1 MKKGDKILKT
11 QNGNEN
17 QKFLQI
23 AYIMKNKKVRRNR
36 IFEKGTHKKVER
48 KKLQERTTR
57 GRKSIEQQWRGKRKS
72 EEEREEK
79 GSLKT
84 KHKKLKT
91 SEKPKE
97 PHKWSINSTNHNV
110 PRGHDV
116 YSATTTH

>member
-1 MKKGDKILKT
+1 MKS
-11 QNGNEN
+11 
-17 QKFLQI
+17 
-23 AYIMKNKKVRRNR
+23 KKARRNR
-36 IFEKGTHKKVER
+36 TSEKGTHKKEEC

-57 GRKSIEQQWRGKRKS
+57 RRESTEQQWRRKRKG

-91 SEKPKE
+91 SGKHKE
-97 PHKWSINSTNHNV
+97 SHKWSINSTSHNV

-116 YSATTTH
+116 YGTATTH